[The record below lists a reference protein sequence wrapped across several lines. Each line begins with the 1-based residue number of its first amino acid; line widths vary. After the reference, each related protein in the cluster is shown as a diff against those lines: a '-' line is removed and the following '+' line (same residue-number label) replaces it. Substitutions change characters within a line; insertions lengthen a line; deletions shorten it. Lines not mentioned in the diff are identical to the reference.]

1 MANYIIYWDKL
12 TIDKDRN
19 IVNEK
24 HSINVNRCTKREVD
38 RIVDDLALNLNY
50 SNIRLERIDNYE

>member
-1 MANYIIYWDKL
+1 MADYIIYWDKL

-50 SNIRLERIDNYE
+50 SNIRLERINYE

>member
-1 MANYIIYWDKL
+1 MADYIIYWDKL

-24 HSINVNRCTKREVD
+24 HSINVNRCTKSEVD

-50 SNIRLERIDNYE
+50 SNIRLERINYE

>member
-1 MANYIIYWDKL
+1 MADYIIHWDKL
-12 TIDKDRN
+12 IIDKDRN

-38 RIVDDLALNLNY
+38 KIVDELALNLNY
-50 SNIRLERIDNYE
+50 SNIKLEKID